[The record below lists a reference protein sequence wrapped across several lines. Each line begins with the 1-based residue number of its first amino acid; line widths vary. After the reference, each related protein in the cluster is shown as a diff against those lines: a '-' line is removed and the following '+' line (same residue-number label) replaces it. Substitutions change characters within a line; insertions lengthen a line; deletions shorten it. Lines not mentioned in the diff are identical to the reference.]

1 MVSEQREKLF
11 YIVNS
16 IVCLALMLGFGHLQP
31 IGSITPLGMDILGIF
46 IGLIYGWSTVGTIWP
61 SLVGILAMGFTDP
74 VSYTHLDVYKRQ
86 EQEGVGLGLYLARE
100 ILRSQG
106 GYIKAES
113 LHDGR
118 VRFSLYLLK

>member
-46 IGLIYGWSTVGTIWP
+46 IGLIYGGLRWAPFG
-61 SLVGILAMGFTDP
+61 P
-74 VSYTHLDVYKRQ
+74 VWW
-86 EQEGVGLGLYLARE
+86 
-100 ILRSQG
+100 
-106 GYIKAES
+106 GYWLWALQIM
-113 LHDGR
+113 R
-118 VRFSLYLLK
+118 P